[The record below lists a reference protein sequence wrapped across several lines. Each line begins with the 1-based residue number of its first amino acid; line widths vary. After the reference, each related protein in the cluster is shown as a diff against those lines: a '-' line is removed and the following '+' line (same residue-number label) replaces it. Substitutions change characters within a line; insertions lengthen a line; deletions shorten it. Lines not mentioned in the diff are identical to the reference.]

1 MRKNHLIGCG
11 AGIALALGFVLLT
24 GAAPARL
31 ALLVV
36 ALVCP
41 IAMVVAMKL
50 LMGGADHTDH
60 TEHRTA
66 EATTPQ
72 PGPTAQR

>member
-24 GAAPARL
+24 GAAPAGL

-50 LMGGADHTDH
+50 LMGGAGH

-72 PGPTAQR
+72 PGPTTPR